1 MEIKLKSCSNPNIY
15 LFRQIHLL
23 ISQNH
28 IPIDITT
35 SPNPNTI
42 SKQKQ
47 SQSGGS
53 NISNKNEVRLA
64 EKVTEIIQ
72 NDTYIDPAKIVYKPA
87 WTPYSVFSQFLNRVF
102 SQKQNDTTNDQL
114 NQNTLNLVLNKKK
127 IIADPTIGIETLS
140 KPIKPK
146 TKSTIL
152 PEETSSLFVHIETNH
167 TNPIDSIKGTKLY
180 YLYQRQQNAQC
191 AQFV

>member
-1 MEIKLKSCSNPNIY
+1 MEIKLKSCSNPNIH

-23 ISQNH
+23 ISQNN

-35 SPNPNTI
+35 SPI
-42 SKQKQ
+42 HKQ

-53 NISNKNEVRLA
+53 NISKKNEVKLA
-64 EKVTEIIQ
+64 EKVTEIIE

-87 WTPYSVFSQFLNRVF
+87 WTPYSAFSQFLNGFF
-102 SQKQNDTTNDQL
+102 SQKQNDTINDQL
-114 NQNTLNLVLNKKK
+114 NQNTLNSVLNKKN
-127 IIADPTIGIETLS
+127 IITDPTIGLETLS

-152 PEETSSLFVHIETNH
+152 PEETSSLFVHIKTNH

-180 YLYQRQQNAQC
+180 YLIQRTDQC
-191 AQFV
+191 AHLV

>member
-1 MEIKLKSCSNPNIY
+1 MEIKLKSCSNPNIH

-23 ISQNH
+23 ISQNQ

-87 WTPYSVFSQFLNRVF
+87 WTPYSVFSQFLNRLF
-102 SQKQNDTTNDQL
+102 YQKQNDTTTDQL
-114 NQNTLNLVLNKKK
+114 NQNTLNSILNKKN
-127 IIADPTIGIETLS
+127 IITDPTIGIETLS

-180 YLYQRQQNAQC
+180 YLIQRTDQC
-191 AQFV
+191 AHLV

>member
-1 MEIKLKSCSNPNIY
+1 MEIKLKSCSNPNIH

-23 ISQNH
+23 ISQNN

-42 SKQKQ
+42 SKQSQ

-53 NISNKNEVRLA
+53 NISNKNEVKLA
-64 EKVTEIIQ
+64 EKVTEIIH
-72 NDTYIDPAKIVYKPA
+72 NDDTYIDPAKIVYKPA
-87 WTPYSVFSQFLNRVF
+87 WTPYSVFSQFITNTF
-102 SQKQNDTTNDQL
+102 SRTQNDTTNDQL
-114 NQNTLNLVLNKKK
+114 NQNTLNSILNKKN
-127 IIADPTIGIETLS
+127 IITDPTIGLETLS
-140 KPIKPK
+140 KPVKPK

-167 TNPIDSIKGTKLY
+167 NHPIDSIKGTKLY
-180 YLYQRQQNAQC
+180 YLIQRTDQC
-191 AQFV
+191 AHLV